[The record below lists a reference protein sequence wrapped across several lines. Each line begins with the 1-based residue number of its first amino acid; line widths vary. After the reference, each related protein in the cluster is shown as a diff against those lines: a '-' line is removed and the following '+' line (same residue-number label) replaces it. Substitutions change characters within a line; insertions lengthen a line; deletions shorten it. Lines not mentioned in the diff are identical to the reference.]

1 MEVMKKLFRMIVFS
15 AIAIFLTS
23 LWNKGFVI
31 KADWQIYWKAVLLVT
46 LIYYLIVPLSKIIL
60 LPLNFL
66 TIGFV
71 SVVVYYFLF
80 YFLTNYF
87 SLIEIKGWSFSGY
100 DFSQLTN
107 IFVSA
112 ISVSTIIN
120 LLEKIL

>member
-1 MEVMKKLFRMIVFS
+1 MKKLFRMIVFS

-23 LWNKGFVI
+23 VWDKGFII
-31 KADWQIYWKAVLLVT
+31 KPDLMIYLKATLLIA
-46 LIYYLIVPLSKIIL
+46 LIYYLVVPLSKIIL

-66 TIGFV
+66 TLGFV
-71 SVVVYYFLF
+71 SVIVYCFLF

-87 SLIEIKGWSFSGY
+87 SLIEIKSWNFSGY
-100 DFSQLTN
+100 NFSQLAN

-112 ISVSTIIN
+112 ISISTIIN

>member
-1 MEVMKKLFRMIVFS
+1 MIVFS

-23 LWNKGFVI
+23 VWDKGFII
-31 KADWQIYWKAVLLVT
+31 KPDLMIYLKATLLIA
-46 LIYYLIVPLSKIIL
+46 LIYYLVVPLSKIIL

-66 TIGFV
+66 TLGFV
-71 SVVVYYFLF
+71 SVIVYCFLF

-87 SLIEIKGWSFSGY
+87 SLIEIKSWNFSGY
-100 DFSQLTN
+100 NFSQLAN

-112 ISVSTIIN
+112 ISISTIIN